1 MKIRWLGHSCFLITN
16 AAGGRLIT
24 DPFDASV
31 GYPLPM
37 ARADVVTMSHEHHD
51 HNCLDGVKNADEA
64 RILHGLNMEPGEVT
78 EAAGFRLR
86 AVRTCHDDAGGS
98 KRGGNAVFVIE
109 ADDVRLAHL
118 GDLGHEPSGA
128 QYAQMGPV
136 DALLIPVGGFYTIDG
151 KTARAVAEKLSPAVT
166 LPMHYKTAYNADWP
180 ITGPEEFL
188 GGIPEEDIRRDIEA
202 LRITAGDLRCQP
214 RAALFKA

>member
-51 HNCLDGVKNADEA
+51 HNCLDGVKNADKA
-64 RILHGLNMEPGEVT
+64 RILHGLDMEPGEVT

-109 ADDVRLAHL
+109 ADGVRLAHL

-136 DALLIPVGGFYTIDG
+136 DALLIPVGGFYTIDAG
-151 KTARAVAEKLSPAVT
+151 IAWKVAQKVGAGMVV
-166 LPMHYKTAYNADWP
+166 PMHYKTDCMNFP
-180 ITGPEEFL
+180 ITDAESFVALAGGAERGMEEL
-188 GGIPEEDIRRDIEA
+188 EIEKKDGLNVYLPA
-202 LRITAGDLRCQP
+202 LA
-214 RAALFKA
+214 RAE